1 MKSIGFIDYYLS
13 EWHANNYPSWIEQ
26 ANKKFGFD
34 YQIRYAYGEKEISP
48 VDQVSGATWCKNH
61 GVEQCSSIE
70 ETCEKSDYLLVLS
83 PSNPEKHLPYAEKVL
98 PFGKRTYIDKT
109 FTPDFESAKKI
120 FALGK
125 KYSCPFFSTSALR
138 FASELSSIKDPHSFL
153 SLGGGS
159 NLPEYIIHQL
169 EMAISVFKS
178 QPLSVLYEEGK
189 GKNVFHAR
197 FAGEKEA
204 TFVYAPVLPFAV
216 FLANGDQQWYTP
228 VTSDYFPKLLE
239 EILLFFENGQT
250 PFDPQETLY
259 CMALREAVLNSVAH
273 PFEWQKVPK

>member
-1 MKSIGFIDYYLS
+1 LDGLYQAAKGEKGADLQMKSIGFIDYYLS

-34 YQIRYAYGEKEISP
+34 YQIRYAYGEQEISP

-70 ETCEKSDYLLVLS
+70 ETCQKSDYLLVLS

-120 FALGK
+120 FALGQK
-125 KYSCPFFSTSALR
+125 VFLSLLFHQCTSLCKRTQLR
-138 FASELSSIKDPHSFL
+138 SRTGHSFL

-159 NLPEYIIHQL
+159 NLTGIHHSPIGNGGFRFQ
-169 EMAISVFKS
+169 ESNPWRF
-178 QPLSVLYEEGK
+178 LYEEGK

-204 TFVYAPVLPFAV
+204 TFVYAPVLPFCG
-216 FLANGDQQWYTP
+216 FL
-228 VTSDYFPKLLE
+228 
-239 EILLFFENGQT
+239 GQ
-250 PFDPQETLY
+250 
-259 CMALREAVLNSVAH
+259 
-273 PFEWQKVPK
+273 